1 MFHWNQNLF
10 TVSAAVANVA
20 STLHC
25 GTGLQRQTH
34 VCHCRVAPDTCRIL
48 CAMYCAAYQS
58 TQQLWHKSLASLGN
72 TIRCQ
77 TSEFFVCQNVILH
90 ASMHALCVVAIGI
103 VYSPDKHR
111 ICIIATAH
119 QHVRPQAS
127 QGQGAL
133 SSAVTATVALQH
145 ICLVICHHH
154 AW

>member
-1 MFHWNQNLF
+1 
-10 TVSAAVANVA
+10 
-20 STLHC
+20 
-25 GTGLQRQTH
+25 
-34 VCHCRVAPDTCRIL
+34 
-48 CAMYCAAYQS
+48 MYCAAYQS
-58 TQQLWHKSLASLGN
+58 TQQLWPKWFASLWKVVIY

-77 TSEFFVCQNVILH
+77 TSEFFVCQTVILH

-111 ICIIATAH
+111 ICVIATAH

-145 ICLVICHHH
+145 TCLVICHHH